1 MGSRNA
7 LNASQGCL
15 GSRKCAKYKSG
26 MSGAIATSCQL
37 SLEERKVSKERAL
50 NTNQECVA
58 APQQLVVSLTKKSAK
73 LAKLAKGTCAEY
85 QSRMCSS
92 AKTSHLSAE
101 PRKARVQCS
110 FAQDKHHTLK
120 WHTLDRHMAGFCTW
134 FVFPPISGSRM
145 CSNMV
150 CCLQ

>member
-58 APQQLVVSLTKKSAK
+58 APKQATCQLNQEKR
-73 LAKLAKGTCAEY
+73 EY
-85 QSRMCSS
+85 N
-92 AKTSHLSAE
+92 AALPKTST
-101 PRKARVQCS
+101 
-110 FAQDKHHTLK
+110 TL
-120 WHTLDRHMAGFCTW
+120 
-134 FVFPPISGSRM
+134 
-145 CSNMV
+145 
-150 CCLQ
+150 